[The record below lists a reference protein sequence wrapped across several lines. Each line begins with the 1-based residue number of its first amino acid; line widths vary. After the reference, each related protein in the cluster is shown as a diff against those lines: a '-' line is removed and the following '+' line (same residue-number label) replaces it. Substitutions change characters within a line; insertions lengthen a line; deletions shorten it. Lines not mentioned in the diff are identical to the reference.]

1 MRTCYCDC
9 AHVAVTAQQRSVCVV
24 VSPEVTMNEPIGSF
38 HHQDKI
44 HTPLSE
50 WIFMAVAFVA
60 VLVGLPVLLA
70 GLFEFV
76 VPAIGRAWNY

>member
-1 MRTCYCDC
+1 
-9 AHVAVTAQQRSVCVV
+9 
-24 VSPEVTMNEPIGSF
+24 MNEQNGSF

-44 HTPLSE
+44 NTPLSE
-50 WIFMAVAFVA
+50 WLFMAAAALA

-76 VPAIGRAWNY
+76 VPLIGRLWNK

>member
-1 MRTCYCDC
+1 
-9 AHVAVTAQQRSVCVV
+9 
-24 VSPEVTMNEPIGSF
+24 MNEQNGSF

-44 HTPLSE
+44 NTPLSE
-50 WIFMAVAFVA
+50 WFFMAAAVLV

-76 VPAIGRAWNY
+76 VPSLGRLWNN

>member
-1 MRTCYCDC
+1 MD
-9 AHVAVTAQQRSVCVV
+9 
-24 VSPEVTMNEPIGSF
+24 EPIGSF